1 MEIVFLLLLSRC
13 WLLHRSS
20 LTCGYVVIEVRP
32 LFTVELSWYNELLF
46 NVQKLLLLSK
56 RGCLWIS
63 LNLISSSNNFC
74 IVQFTTIK
82 MLSDAKKATY
92 NRCITN
98 ASTVRRL
105 CFSLWQKGCY
115 LAENSWCESG
125 EVHTATGS
133 FAHKVSF
140 HNALTPSVPALIS
153 AQSQLKYRAL
163 PSQLTRVQP
172 FTPRRLGIWSFCWGK
187 NSQGTQ
193 ERVLG
198 AERGLQVLVELKTV
212 ILLLS
217 RTWEAWEQSL
227 ISWRQRGR

>member
-140 HNALTPSVPALIS
+140 HNALAPSVPALIS
-153 AQSQLKYRAL
+153 LHNHNWNTGPCPLSWPECS
-163 PSQLTRVQP
+163 PSPLEGWESGASAEERIP
-172 FTPRRLGIWSFCWGK
+172 KGRRRES
-187 NSQGTQ
+187 
-193 ERVLG
+193 
-198 AERGLQVLVELKTV
+198 
-212 ILLLS
+212 
-217 RTWEAWEQSL
+217 
-227 ISWRQRGR
+227 